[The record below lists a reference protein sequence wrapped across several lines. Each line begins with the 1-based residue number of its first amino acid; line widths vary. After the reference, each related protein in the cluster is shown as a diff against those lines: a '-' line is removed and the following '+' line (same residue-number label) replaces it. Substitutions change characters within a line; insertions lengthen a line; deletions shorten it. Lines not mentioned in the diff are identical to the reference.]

1 MISTLFMRLIRDQR
15 GTSAIEMGLIAG
27 LIVIAMF
34 SALQGFASESQ
45 LTWTS
50 ISNKVS
56 EASQK
61 ANGG

>member
-1 MISTLFMRLIRDQR
+1 MTTTFLKRLIQDRR
-15 GTSAIEMGLIAG
+15 GTSALEMGLIAS

-34 SALQGFASESQ
+34 SALQGFAGENNR
-45 LTWTS
+45 TWTS
-50 ISNKVS
+50 ISSKVS